1 MMQLSQIMEQ
11 YYTRILNLGTIATNP
26 ATPTPMRDMALKVSK
41 GATELIER
49 LIRTFDTIRD
59 PKAFLVDF
67 NEQLDQSVQ
76 IADAT
81 TAGELLNLLGGLDG
95 APQEGQPQQPQQ

>member
-1 MMQLSQIMEQ
+1 
-11 YYTRILNLGTIATNP
+11 
-26 ATPTPMRDMALKVSK
+26 MRDMALKVSK

-59 PKAFLVDF
+59 PKAFLVGFD
-67 NEQLDQSVQ
+67 EQLDQSVQ

-81 TAGELLNLLGGLDG
+81 TAGELLSILDSMDG